1 MRNET
6 LTGAADF
13 CKLLPTHKK
22 KADLTEYVTEPAT
35 VQEEC
40 VSFVMIG
47 SEDPISNQ
55 EHKCPMQS
63 LISMIAGSFEIKLVG
78 LFLDNNNRVR
88 LVLVTNCC
96 LCTF

>member
-1 MRNET
+1 MKHKQAQ
-6 LTGAADF
+6 LTSAS
-13 CKLLPTHKK
+13 CYPHTKK

-35 VQEEC
+35 VQEER

-47 SEDPISNQ
+47 SEDPTSNQ

-63 LISMIAGSFEIKLVG
+63 LISTMGASFEIKLVG
-78 LFLDNNNRVR
+78 LFLDKSSIVR